1 MVIVKQA
8 NYTDCLTCYACI
20 SDNVYKVY
28 ACNPNLNKPKTKNNK
43 VAPVRV
49 EDVELV
55 DSMVDTQESPDK
67 KIRNFEGGDSDKY
80 GSFGRNFEQKKK
92 KSPFLTESN
101 AYVFD
106 YQNQPIDGGS
116 SFHSEQAPPDEE
128 SESGSYDERISRTKK
143 TKSTKRQTDADETGF
158 EKDNSNYV
166 LSEGHDDRVVVQDL
180 AGMKDE
186 IGLENL
192 YADDDR
198 PVSSSE
204 VSDELKKLLKTKHKV
219 KSDLYQKNKRI
230 LKIEQETV
238 IGVKLCCPASWRPF
252 EAYAV
257 SSNGVFELARLDR
270 DFKCSLFG
278 LNRPELKVY
287 STQYKYQEINDHFSE
302 QYTGKII

>member
-204 VSDELKKLLKTKHKV
+204 VYKALAVATLTKL
-219 KSDLYQKNKRI
+219 
-230 LKIEQETV
+230 
-238 IGVKLCCPASWRPF
+238 
-252 EAYAV
+252 
-257 SSNGVFELARLDR
+257 
-270 DFKCSLFG
+270 
-278 LNRPELKVY
+278 
-287 STQYKYQEINDHFSE
+287 
-302 QYTGKII
+302 